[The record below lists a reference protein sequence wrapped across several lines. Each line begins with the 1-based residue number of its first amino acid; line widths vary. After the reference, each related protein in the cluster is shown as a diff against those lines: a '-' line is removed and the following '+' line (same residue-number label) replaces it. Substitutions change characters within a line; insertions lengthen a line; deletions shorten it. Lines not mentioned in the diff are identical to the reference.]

1 MLKGNSFYLFC
12 VLFSD
17 SVNSAINVSSKDRM
31 IVNNEL
37 IRTWKET
44 FISSV
49 DGFVCVCVCVASSRV
64 S

>member
-1 MLKGNSFYLFC
+1 MLKGNLFYLFY

-37 IRTWKET
+37 IWNGKET
-44 FISSV
+44 RISSV
-49 DGFVCVCVCVASSRV
+49 DGCVWLRHVFLKNRK
-64 S
+64 

>member
-1 MLKGNSFYLFC
+1 VLKGNSFYLIC

-17 SVNSAINVSSKDRM
+17 SVNIAINVSLKNRM

-37 IRTWKET
+37 IRKWKET
-44 FISSV
+44 LISSV
-49 DGFVCVCVCVASSRV
+49 DGCACVASSRV